1 MPAVE
6 AANAACRL
14 SAAAPRPA
22 VLTRGA
28 EPPGTPTTLGC
39 RQRSAPRNP
48 HNLVLPLAVSAPEP
62 PQPCVAVGGQHPGPP
77 DLHNLG
83 LLTAVSVRAP
93 GPPQPWVADGGQRPG
108 PGTPT
113 GWLSRRARL
122 SRHGLLLVR
131 DEPPRA
137 PHPVAGPAARVLQ
150 GPDRAGL
157 LDPAAR
163 AVPGAVRR
171 AVPRQRRAQA
181 DRRRNRGCQPAQPY
195 RRPAGPVR
203 HPDRVP
209 HRRQEGGGP

>member
-1 MPAVE
+1 MPAAEV
-6 AANAACRL
+6 ANAACRL

-28 EPPGTPTTLGC
+28 EPPGNPTTLCC
-39 RQRSAPRNP
+39 RRRSA
-48 HNLVLPLAVSAPEP
+48 S
-62 PQPCVAVGGQHPGPP
+62 GP
-77 DLHNLG
+77 
-83 LLTAVSVRAP
+83 S
-93 GPPQPWVADGGQRPG
+93 GPPQPWVADGGQIPG
-108 PGTPT
+108 PGTPR

-171 AVPRQRRAQA
+171 
-181 DRRRNRGCQPAQPY
+181 
-195 RRPAGPVR
+195 
-203 HPDRVP
+203 
-209 HRRQEGGGP
+209 